1 MALQC
6 LNQFESFEIKPFL
19 ADKDLCFVDKKEWKD
34 YQTKKHLGFEF
45 TFVILRD
52 DTKYQQTGNTIK
64 TNRYEK
70 IDVKVAHDVNITLDD
85 LVELVNP
92 TARVYGDY
100 RNQLSITCDDIKV
113 ISSKTQTVPT
123 GTARPT
129 LRKEM

>member
-34 YQTKKHLGFEF
+34 YQTKKHLGFKF

-70 IDVKVAHDVNITLDD
+70 IDVKVAHDVNINTLMTWS
-85 LVELVNP
+85 N
-92 TARVYGDY
+92 
-100 RNQLSITCDDIKV
+100 LSILQRESTVITV
-113 ISSKTQTVPT
+113 IS
-123 GTARPT
+123 
-129 LRKEM
+129 